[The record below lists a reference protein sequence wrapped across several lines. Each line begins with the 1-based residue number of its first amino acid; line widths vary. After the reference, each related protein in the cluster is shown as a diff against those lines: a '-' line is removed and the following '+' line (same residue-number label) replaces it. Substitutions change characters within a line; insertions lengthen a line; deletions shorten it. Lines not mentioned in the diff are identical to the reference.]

1 MTRDNMTRD
10 NMTREYTNFNREQT
24 NGTNYNFNNTLEDE
38 MNFKPESN
46 ALGHK
51 RHKIAKW

>member
-1 MTRDNMTRD
+1 MTRD